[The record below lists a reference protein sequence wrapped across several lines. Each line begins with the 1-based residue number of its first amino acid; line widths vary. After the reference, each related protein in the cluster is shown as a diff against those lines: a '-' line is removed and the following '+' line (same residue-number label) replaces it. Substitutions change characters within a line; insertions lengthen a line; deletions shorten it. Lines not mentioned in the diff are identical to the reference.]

1 MNVIRLK
8 DIPYQNIKKGDVVV
22 LEGSSKTY
30 VAIKHGQVYHFIP
43 IVVNSPDVVKVNEY
57 DIHKPSIKTIFDGKN
72 GKTKFIK
79 EDEENGAN

>member
-1 MNVIRLK
+1 MSAIRLK
-8 DIPYQNIKKGDVVV
+8 DIPYQNIKKGDVV

-30 VAIKHGQVYHFIP
+30 VAIKHDQIYHFIP

-72 GKTKFIK
+72 GNAKFIK
-79 EDEENGAN
+79 EDEDNGTN